1 MNSMQN
7 IENPALYAEALKG
20 MGRGPDTQ
28 LMHVTDSEVDALNGL
43 SGLVFNEPLRTN
55 PETGLPEAG
64 LFKQLLPTILAIG
77 AATFMGPAAGAFLG
91 PAAAG
96 GLGLS
101 TGLATGLGTGLAAF
115 GGHLAGQGLSG
126 QELNLGSAALA
137 GAGSGLMAGF
147 GAAGD
152 AGAASATNPGGMGA
166 GGEGALSSG
175 SAMNFDPNLE
185 VAGWQGGMAPKNVLF
200 DMAVPGSPTFAP
212 DLNAYGSTE
221 AFSLPT
227 EVADIGLPVTST
239 ASTPASEM
247 FASSVRSPT
256 EAYNYLA
263 AEPGKRLALPLGIAA
278 LSGEL
283 DEPLPEAPAGPSRT
297 PFTPKDFK
305 FTRQRRDIDIDGDGE
320 ISEEEISEVVQ
331 GLPEGQ
337 SSRFFTPGV
346 FTEDE
351 LNAKEGGLLRLQT
364 GGNIQEAI
372 GALTGGAGA
381 SLLPILAQSVIRPED
396 EEEEESVTKGY
407 PLGVAGTA
415 PGAASTG
422 MAIGGGQPPQPFQ
435 EGGLTALEEA
445 FKDSGGGNAGIG
457 EGPGPS
463 GAPAGAGS
471 AGAGSTGAGSADNS
485 TGMDTAT
492 GAGLVGT
499 AVGAITGMPGLGLAA
514 NALAQTASYLSQP
527 EQGRH
532 TLSFQPLSVIGLGKT
547 IGEQAAEEAANAQST
562 AVNATTAAMID
573 EDEPESIDVPG
584 SLGLGGGEAG
594 ASGVGSGAGAPGGPQ
609 GEGDTIGGEEGSDGG
624 PDGGPDGDGSG
635 GSGPGDGGADGA
647 DGGAAVKQGG
657 YLGGISSRAHGGLLQ
672 LAEGGSVPYF
682 EGMVRGPGDG
692 MSDNIPFVIAGRQ
705 EGGQMGMQPAVL
717 SPDEYVFPADVVSSL
732 GNGSSNA
739 GANQLDQFINNF
751 RMDKYGRPSQ
761 PPEMSGGLSSLG

>member
-1 MNSMQN
+1 MQN
-7 IENPALYAEALKG
+7 IENPALYAEALSR

-28 LMHVTDSEVDALNGL
+28 LMHVTDSEVDALSGL
-43 SGLVFNEPLRTN
+43 SSIVFNEPLRTN

-64 LFKQLLPTILAIG
+64 LFKRLLPAI
-77 AATFMGPAAGAFLG
+77 AAAAAIYFTGG
-91 PAAAG
+91 AAAG
-96 GLGLS
+96 MIGGTTAAAAGTGATMAGTALAGFGGHALGQLAS
-101 TGLATGLGTGLAAF
+101 TGDVNFLDAARSGGLAALTAGVGKGF
-115 GGHLAGQGLSG
+115 GGGAETTVAGDF
-126 QELNLGSAALA
+126 ELA
-137 GAGSGLMAGF
+137 GAAAPSFNPATMVDALQPGSDQALSAMSNASHGGGYAGYEIIDDFPSSSDLFQQQLGQFAPQPAMTTGEQFIADVRLPEEVYKHIAEDPLKRIGGPLLMAG
-147 GAAGD
+147 
-152 AGAASATNPGGMGA
+152 
-166 GGEGALSSG
+166 
-175 SAMNFDPNLE
+175 
-185 VAGWQGGMAPKNVLF
+185 
-200 DMAVPGSPTFAP
+200 
-212 DLNAYGSTE
+212 
-221 AFSLPT
+221 
-227 EVADIGLPVTST
+227 
-239 ASTPASEM
+239 
-247 FASSVRSPT
+247 
-256 EAYNYLA
+256 
-263 AEPGKRLALPLGIAA
+263 

-351 LNAKEGGLLRLQT
+351 LNAKEGGLLRLRT

-372 GALTGGAGA
+372 GSLTGGAGA

-396 EEEEESVTKGY
+396 EEEESVTKGY

-445 FKDSGGGNAGIG
+445 FKDLGGGNAGIG

-463 GAPAGAGS
+463 GAPAGG
-471 AGAGSTGAGSADNS
+471 NS
-485 TGMDTAT
+485 TGGPNSAAEAQGFGSFGFGEGKGTNSGPTRGQTTGFIGSTAAKGLLGL
-492 GAGLVGT
+492 GALTPPGLVISALGYL
-499 AVGAITGMPGLGLAA
+499 AGKAIDNNAIPQHA
-514 NALAQTASYLSQP
+514 NELNSYMAQDQEATS
-527 EQGRH
+527 
-532 TLSFQPLSVIGLGKT
+532 
-547 IGEQAAEEAANAQST
+547 QAA
-562 AVNATTAAMID
+562 TAAAAAQAAAAQAAQLGIAEDID
-573 EDEPESIDVPG
+573 IPG
-584 SLGLGGGEAG
+584 SLEGFAGLGGGEAG

-609 GEGDTIGGEEGSDGG
+609 GEGDTIGGEEGSDGS
-624 PDGGPDGDGSG
+624 DGDGSG
-635 GSGPGDGGADGA
+635 GGGAGAAGGADGEG
-647 DGGAAVKQGG
+647 DGPGGWEQGG